1 MPVFTLRNGMA
12 CRLRNKDEWT
22 KYRYKVGC
30 GQKEFLVQMDDTNNG
45 VKPPTI
51 TASIA
56 RILFTTLSSTHK
68 EDSIIMTRI
77 AIQDYDY
84 EELLTAILDKEE
96 LKVLVKIVEAKVK
109 RVRLYQHRCAAEGEF
124 YRYHHSEGYGY
135 KPLFFSF
142 TELKGEINRIWRKVT
157 ETQTS

>member
-1 MPVFTLRNGMA
+1 MPVFTPRNGMA

-22 KYRYKVGC
+22 KHRYKVGC
-30 GQKEFLVQMDDTNNG
+30 GQKQFMIQMGDSNNG
-45 VKPPTI
+45 VKPPAI

-84 EELLTAILDKEE
+84 KELLTTIQDKEE
-96 LKVLVKIVEAKVK
+96 LKALVKIVEAKVK
-109 RVRLYQHRCAAEGEF
+109 KVRLYQHRCVAEGEF
-124 YRYHHSEGYGY
+124 YRYHHSAGYGY
-135 KPLFFSF
+135 KPLIFSH
-142 TELKGEINRIWRKVT
+142 TKLKGEIDRMWRNDT
-157 ETQTS
+157 DT